1 MLQVKLL
8 ASTPFVR
15 RGRSSFSLKVVN
27 QGSSAVRGTP
37 YFVLRAAGEKQPSA
51 FVIFDECTIAPG
63 AEGVFSAELDLSD
76 VKGVVELEAVFEV
89 EGKVVASDK
98 LPLYVYEEGPPLHV
112 AFVWHFHQAPQ
123 YRPSGVYKDPWPFLH
138 VYHGNFYSYSEGPY
152 SVHVQLHKRVPGWRD
167 VDHFSPSLLE
177 QWAQAVSEGFS
188 TEEGRVPPSDGRVQ
202 AVARVL
208 ESVKE
213 LAARGAA
220 EVLGSVFAHTVMGF
234 LLDEARRHGLEKLLR
249 FLLSWELE
257 EGFRIVEEVLGR
269 RPRGMWTPEMY
280 WHMELVGLLARAG
293 VEYTVLCEQHF
304 RAASG
309 DKGTIYEPYIVEDD
323 EGNRVVVF
331 FRDLQ
336 LSDWISFNLDFA
348 SPEEAEKAAWSFA
361 VELAKRRDA
370 APGGIVVVALDGEN
384 YMILPHY
391 RPYAPYFVE
400 KLASL
405 LVGAEV
411 VQLTTLSEYLE
422 RSPPRRVLGY
432 VPKGSW
438 IQLSSSQWIGG
449 VKTETWSRVFQH
461 LRAVAAL
468 LEALGEEQ
476 VRSLLSERRSPVYE
490 IFKAAAISLDSD
502 FYWYGED
509 ERERRFVLEWAA
521 RAEELAVKLL
531 KSVSL
536 SVARLDQRLVEVQAA
551 NPTDLELRLV
561 LISHVSSRSL
571 EVVLRPRSSQKL
583 VLDAEGWG
591 SFEARAGDYVIA
603 RW

>member
-1 MLQVKLL
+1 MLQAKLL

-15 RGRSSFSLKVVN
+15 RGRNSFSFKVAN
-27 QGSSAVRGTP
+27 QGSSAARGTP
-37 YFVLRAAGEKQPSA
+37 YLVLWELGEKQPSA
-51 FVIFDECTIAPG
+51 FVIFDECTVAPG
-63 AEGVFSAELDLSD
+63 TEATFSAELDLSS
-76 VKGVVELEAVFEV
+76 VKGAVELEAVFEV
-89 EGKVVASDK
+89 EGKVVASDR
-98 LPLYVYEEGPPLHV
+98 LPFYVYEEGPPLYV

-123 YRPSGVYKDPWPFLH
+123 YRPSGVYKDPWPFIH

-152 SVHVQLHKRVPGWRD
+152 SVHVQLHRRVPGWRD

-177 QWAQAVSEGFS
+177 QWVRAVSEGYS
-188 TEEGRVPPSDGRVQ
+188 TEKERVPPSDERVQ

-208 ESVKE
+208 GAVKE
-213 LAARGAA
+213 LAGRGAA
-220 EVLGSVFAHTVMGF
+220 EVLGSVYAHTVMGF
-234 LLDEARRHGLEKLLR
+234 LLDEARRHGLERLLR

-269 RPRGMWTPEMY
+269 RPRGAWTPEMY

-336 LSDWISFNLDFA
+336 LSDWISFNLNFA
-348 SPEEAEKAAWSFA
+348 SPEEAERAAWSFA
-361 VELAKRRDA
+361 VELAKRRDV

-384 YMILPHY
+384 FMILPHY

-405 LVGAEV
+405 LSNAEV
-411 VQLTTLSEYLE
+411 VRLTTLGEYLE
-422 RSPPRRVLGY
+422 RNPPRRVLRY

-438 IQLSSSQWIGG
+438 IQLSPSQWVGG

-461 LRAVAAL
+461 LKAVAAL

-476 VRSLLSERRSPVYE
+476 ARSLLSRRQSPVYE

-509 ERERRFVLEWAA
+509 ERERQFVLEWAA
-521 RAEELAVKLL
+521 HAEYLAVRLL
-531 KSVSL
+531 SSISFSVT
-536 SVARLDQRLVEVQAA
+536 RLDQKLVEVQAT

-561 LISHVSSRSL
+561 LVSQGSGRSL
-571 EVVLRPRSSQKL
+571 EVALQPRSSQRL
-583 VLDAEGWG
+583 VLDAEGWR
-591 SFEARAGDYVIA
+591 SFEARAGDYVIS